1 MFTGIVQG
9 IAVVEEVTA
18 ATGLSTFAI
27 SLPGNNAEGVSI
39 GASVAINGT
48 CLTVTR
54 SLGG

>member
-27 SLPGNNAEGVSI
+27 SLPDNSAEGITI
-39 GASVAINGT
+39 GGVCGYQWH
-48 CLTVTR
+48 LPDGHPPGR
-54 SLGG
+54 